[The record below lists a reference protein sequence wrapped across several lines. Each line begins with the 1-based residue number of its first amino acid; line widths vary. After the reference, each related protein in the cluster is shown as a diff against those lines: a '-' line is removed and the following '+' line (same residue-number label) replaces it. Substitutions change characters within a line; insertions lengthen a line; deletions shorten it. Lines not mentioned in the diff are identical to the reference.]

1 MLAMIAT
8 PSIPAEF
15 VHPLKVGKLGGR
27 LVELPS
33 KKSGGLPFLLVYG
46 HHSSLERMY
55 SIAQAFSEFGPV
67 IMPDLPGFGGMMSL
81 PKVGEEPSLDNLAD
95 YLADFIRQHFGGKP
109 FRAVG
114 MSLGFVLLV
123 RMLQRH
129 PDLQPQ
135 VKLLV
140 SAAGFTHGNDFALT
154 PSRRRLFARTA
165 KTLAHRA
172 VAKAFA
178 GTLLRKPVIATTY
191 HLRAR
196 SHSKMKG
203 FSYQQ
208 RKALIDFEVVLW
220 QSNEAET
227 YFSTLY
233 QMLTLDLT
241 KQKIALPVHHI
252 AVSNDQ
258 YLNNGSV
265 ERHFAEIFTGVHI
278 HEAIMPSHMPTVIE
292 EIKEA
297 GKLIPAS
304 LAKVFNA

>member
-1 MLAMIAT
+1 ML
-8 PSIPAEF
+8 
-15 VHPLKVGKLGGR
+15 
-27 LVELPS
+27 ELPA
-33 KKSGGLPFLLVYG
+33 KHAGGLPFLMVYG

-55 SIAQAFSEFGPV
+55 SIAQAFSQYGSV
-67 IMPDLPGFGGMMSL
+67 TMPDLPGFGGMMSL
-81 PKVGEEPSLDNLAD
+81 PKIGEKPSLDNLAD
-95 YLADFIRQHFGGKP
+95 YLADFIRQHFGSRP

-129 PDLQPQ
+129 PGLQPQ
-135 VKLLV
+135 VRLLV
-140 SAAGFTHGNDFALT
+140 SAAGFTHGSDFALT
-154 PSRRRLFARTA
+154 PNRRRLFAHTA
-165 KTLAHRA
+165 KALARRA

-241 KQKIALPVHHI
+241 QQKIALPIHHI

-258 YLNNGSV
+258 YLNNNSV
-265 ERHFAEIFTGVHI
+265 ERHFAEIFTAVHT
-278 HEAIMPSHMPTVIE
+278 HEAKMPSHMPTVIE
-292 EIKEA
+292 EIEEA

-304 LAKVFNA
+304 LAKVFSA